1 MEQGGAGCWCA
12 PLEVTGLRIGTFS
25 GFHGVFLLL
34 FPLAN
39 RPVLI
44 LWVFE
49 ASNLRSFILELC
61 TNESGL

>member
-1 MEQGGAGCWCA
+1 MLVCTFGGNRSEDRHLQWFSWCLA
-12 PLEVTGLRIGTFS
+12 M
-25 GFHGVFLLL
+25 L

-49 ASNLRSFILELC
+49 ASNLRSFMLELC